1 MSTRAWINTLCP
13 ECRAAL
19 VQLFGGRVLRVPH
32 AANGNAERRAA
43 IRKALDAGVTYR
55 EIAEH
60 LHCTTR
66 TAVNAGKRAD

>member
-32 AANGNAERRAA
+32 PTNSNAERRAE
-43 IRKALDAGVTYR
+43 IRKALDAGVTYS
-55 EIAEH
+55 EVES
-60 LHCTTR
+60 LFHCSRATV
-66 TAVNAGKRAD
+66 AAAGKRED